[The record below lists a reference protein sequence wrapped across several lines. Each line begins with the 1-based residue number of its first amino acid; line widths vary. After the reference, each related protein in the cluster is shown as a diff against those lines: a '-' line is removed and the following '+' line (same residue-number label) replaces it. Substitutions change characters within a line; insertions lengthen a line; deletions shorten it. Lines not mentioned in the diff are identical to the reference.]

1 MAVFRVEK
9 TKDFTVMCN
18 HHLRNAKLSLKAKG
32 LLSLM
37 LSLPEDW
44 DYTTKGLAC
53 ICKDGVD
60 SIGSTLKELEQNGY
74 LTRQRIR
81 FENGR
86 LGDIECNGTR
96 YHVKIEDVE
105 VYAQG
110 FAAIAENLKDYQG
123 FNIVADIG
131 NGTMNVIFVVDGIPD
146 STRYY
151 TERFGVDCCVIKR
164 TDRDFTVRK
173 KADRQIHY
181 AGQGKKHAENT
192 ANFSPKEK
200 QDVLQQKNL
209 PGAVT
214 GVKAQIR
221 RQSNASSGVG
231 DFLADDAAQSYQQKQ
246 GNGSRNRSRDYTALG
261 NLHVKKP
268 LQGYQKE
275 SVPHGEQLSGNG
287 QTEQQCQH
295 QGQQQVQ
302 RPSAYHENTIKT
314 KEPVLHRKSDVPSG
328 IRGEGGFNRKKRKG
342 RRGEAQRLKPSA
354 ISKVHKEKCAG
365 ESHRESAAG
374 KFPIENKAGKSF
386 DYGYAQSFP
395 DRRDKQISDYKKKKY
410 FKSGKEKYSQKAG
423 YENTARKAD
432 GVKGAGISEIP
443 GAYYLEVQPPQ
454 IQGIG
459 ETALSQTK
467 NSQPVEDT
475 NTSHIRK
482 RNAGDSIRQRDGDI
496 SGRKDK
502 TGGKD
507 KKGKKDKGKN
517 KDGKKDNS
525 HSNGKRRKDR
535 AAAFRLLVYASDKFS
550 QDEQKDSLLK
560 VVKDLLIG
568 KAKAAVAG
576 KLLSIGAALLPALI
590 PAFVMILIITL
601 LFNSPFS
608 ILLPKLSEEPGAVEV
623 LAEYTED
630 FREKVQDELAD
641 PGSGDETELI
651 YEDYEGDSEPDNM
664 ADILMV
670 YMVKHGFGD
679 TATVMTQKNKRLLK
693 DAFDEMTSL
702 DTGYRTE
709 IREES
714 YEEEDFWG
722 NVTIRTEEVEIK
734 IKEVRITLLTSEDII
749 STGIFTE
756 EETEILR
763 YLMSPEI
770 LENIEGLTGG
780 YGSPGRGSL
789 TPEEAERLNLGGD
802 TGSQAVKNA
811 LARLGKPY
819 SQAERDSGD
828 YYDCS
833 SLTYYAY
840 KEAGIN
846 LSYHGS
852 STAASQ
858 GKLLS
863 DRGCEVDYEDIQP
876 GDLIFYSFTRN
887 GRYQN
892 ISHVAVYAGNGYLVD
907 ASSSKGC
914 VVFRPVYSTGKI
926 VMCGRPSWL

>member
-1 MAVFRVEK
+1 MR
-9 TKDFTVMCN
+9 
-18 HHLRNAKLSLKAKG
+18 
-32 LLSLM
+32 
-37 LSLPEDW
+37 
-44 DYTTKGLAC
+44 
-53 ICKDGVD
+53 
-60 SIGSTLKELEQNGY
+60 
-74 LTRQRIR
+74 
-81 FENGR
+81 
-86 LGDIECNGTR
+86 
-96 YHVKIEDVE
+96 
-105 VYAQG
+105 
-110 FAAIAENLKDYQG
+110 
-123 FNIVADIG
+123 
-131 NGTMNVIFVVDGIPD
+131 
-146 STRYY
+146 
-151 TERFGVDCCVIKR
+151 IKR
-164 TDRDFTVRK
+164 TDKNFTVRQ
-173 KADRQIHY
+173 KAERKIHY
-181 AGQGKKHAENT
+181 SGQGKKYTENT

-200 QDVLQQKNL
+200 QDLLRQKN
-209 PGAVT
+209 PPAVGT
-214 GVKAQIR
+214 GIQTQIQ
-221 RQSNASSGVG
+221 RQSNASKDAGG
-231 DFLADDAAQSYQQKQ
+231 ILADDTVKTYQQEY
-246 GNGSRNRSRDYTALG
+246 GNGAGGRSGNKSRNLAVFG
-261 NLHVKKP
+261 NLHIKR
-268 LQGYQKE
+268 LRQEYSKE
-275 SVPHGEQLSGNG
+275 SVSHGERLSGNG
-287 QTEQQCQH
+287 QPEQQQYQH
-295 QGQQQVQ
+295 QGQQQIQ
-302 RPSAYHENTIKT
+302 RPSAYHENTIKK
-314 KEPVLHRKSDVPSG
+314 KEPVLHRKSDIPSG
-328 IRGEGGFNRKKRKG
+328 IKRAAGFNLKKGKW
-342 RRGEAQRLKPSA
+342 K
-354 ISKVHKEKCAG
+354 KEKAEKTKLSAVSKAYRGKNAG
-365 ESHRESAAG
+365 ESRQEKSSENLSTASKTGNPSA
-374 KFPIENKAGKSF
+374 
-386 DYGYAQSFP
+386 DGYIQPFSE
-395 DRRDKQISDYKKKKY
+395 RRNRQISDYKKKR
-410 FKSGKEKYSQKAG
+410 FFRSGKERYSRKAG
-423 YENTARKAD
+423 YENTGRETDTSKSTGTPQLPD
-432 GVKGAGISEIP
+432 
-443 GAYYLEVQPPQ
+443 AYCQESQPPLM
-454 IQGIG
+454 QGMA
-459 ETALSQTK
+459 ESALLQKQDNLPADNTS
-467 NSQPVEDT
+467 
-475 NTSHIRK
+475 TSHIKK
-482 RNAGDSIRQRDGDI
+482 RNAGDSIRQRDEKI
-496 SGRKDK
+496 SGRKDRA
-502 TGGKD
+502 GGKD

-517 KDGKKDNS
+517 KNGKKDNS
-525 HSNGKRRKDR
+525 RSSGKSRKDR
-535 AAAFRLLVYASDKFS
+535 AAAFRLLSYASDKFS
-550 QDEQKDSLLK
+550 QEEQKDSLLK
-560 VVKDLLIG
+560 VARDLLVG

-590 PAFVMILIITL
+590 PAFVMVLIITL

-630 FREKVQDELAD
+630 FRERVQDELAD

-651 YEDYEGDSEPDNM
+651 YEDYEGDGEPDNM

-679 TATVMTQKNKRLLK
+679 TATVMTRKNKRLLK
-693 DAFDEMTSL
+693 DTFDEMTSL

-734 IKEVRITLLTSEDII
+734 IKEVRITLLASEDII

-770 LENIEGLTGG
+770 LESIEGLSGG
-780 YGSPGRGSL
+780 YGSPGRSSL
-789 TPEEAERLNLGGD
+789 TPEEAERLSLGGD
-802 TGSQAVKNA
+802 TGSQVVKNA

-819 SQAERDSGD
+819 SQAKRDSGD

-852 STAASQ
+852 NTAASQ

>member
-1 MAVFRVEK
+1 MR
-9 TKDFTVMCN
+9 
-18 HHLRNAKLSLKAKG
+18 
-32 LLSLM
+32 
-37 LSLPEDW
+37 
-44 DYTTKGLAC
+44 
-53 ICKDGVD
+53 
-60 SIGSTLKELEQNGY
+60 
-74 LTRQRIR
+74 
-81 FENGR
+81 
-86 LGDIECNGTR
+86 
-96 YHVKIEDVE
+96 
-105 VYAQG
+105 
-110 FAAIAENLKDYQG
+110 
-123 FNIVADIG
+123 
-131 NGTMNVIFVVDGIPD
+131 
-146 STRYY
+146 
-151 TERFGVDCCVIKR
+151 IKR
-164 TDRDFTVRK
+164 TDKDFTVRK

-181 AGQGKKHAENT
+181 AGQGKKYTENT

-200 QDVLQQKNL
+200 QDALRQKNL
-209 PGAVT
+209 SGAGT
-214 GVKAQIR
+214 GIQAQMQ
-221 RQSNASSGVG
+221 RQFNTGRDTG
-231 DFLADDAAQSYQQKQ
+231 DLFADDTTKSYQQAY
-246 GNGSRNRSRDYTALG
+246 GNGSGNRNRDYIALG
-261 NLHVKKP
+261 NLHVKRS

-275 SVPHGEQLSGNG
+275 SVSHGEQLSGNR
-287 QTEQQCQH
+287 QPEQQQYQH
-295 QGQQQVQ
+295 QQIQ

-328 IRGEGGFNRKKRKG
+328 IKRADGFSLKERKG
-342 RRGEAQRLKPSA
+342 K
-354 ISKVHKEKCAG
+354 KE
-365 ESHRESAAG
+365 
-374 KFPIENKAGKSF
+374 
-386 DYGYAQSFP
+386 
-395 DRRDKQISDYKKKKY
+395 KKKKPEPAVTAKAHKKKYTGESRQEKLPEILPTANKTGNPSADGYVQSFSERRDRQISSHKRKNY
-410 FKSGKEKYSQKAG
+410 FRPGKERYSRKAG
-423 YENTARKAD
+423 CENTDKKAD
-432 GVKGAGISEIP
+432 IAKSTGASNIP
-443 GAYYLEVQPPQ
+443 EVYRIEAQPPQ
-454 IQGIG
+454 IQGTG
-459 ETALSQTK
+459 ESTLLQKQDNLPAGNTS
-467 NSQPVEDT
+467 
-475 NTSHIRK
+475 TSHIKK
-482 RNAGDSIRQRDGDI
+482 RNTGDSIRQRDERI
-496 SGRKDK
+496 SGRKDRADS
-502 TGGKD
+502 KD
-507 KKGKKDKGKN
+507 KKGKNSKGKN
-517 KDGKKDNS
+517 KDAKKDNS
-525 HSNGKRRKDR
+525 RSSGKRRKDR
-535 AAAFRLLVYASDKFS
+535 AAAFRLLSYVSDKFS
-550 QDEQKDSLLK
+550 QEESKDSLLK
-560 VVKDLLIG
+560 VAKDLLIG

-576 KLLSIGAALLPALI
+576 KLLSAGAALLPVLI

-630 FREKVQDELAD
+630 FRERVQEELAD

-651 YEDYEGDSEPDNM
+651 YEDYEGDGEPDNM

-679 TATVMTQKNKRLLK
+679 TATVMTEKNRRLLK
-693 DAFDEMTSL
+693 DTFDEMTSMSI
-702 DTGYRTE
+702 TYRKE
-709 IREES
+709 IVEQS
-714 YEEEDFWG
+714 YEEEDFYG

-734 IKEVRITLLTSEDII
+734 IKEVRITLLISEDII
-749 STGIFTE
+749 RTGIFTE

-770 LENIEGLTGG
+770 LENIEGLSGG
-780 YGSPGRGSL
+780 YGSPGAGSL

-819 SQAERDSGD
+819 SQAKRDSGD

-852 STAASQ
+852 NTAASQ